1 MSFFNWKKH
10 LEPGPQSEDTQPDP
24 KEPEPTPEEELVGAP
39 APAPEPDSKDIT
51 FSTYVNTF
59 LSDVNSA
66 GLDIQKDTEV
76 EPFSTAA
83 TQQAVSMMGEDARSY
98 LQGMELIYT
107 AATAKGLEM
116 VAEENPQGAVL
127 LTSVATS
134 QVATGTFSV
143 SIAACAEAFA
153 KL

>member
-1 MSFFNWKKH
+1 MSLFNWNKH
-10 LEPGPQSEDTQPDP
+10 EDNPSLDEENAPQF
-24 KEPEPTPEEELVGAP
+24 EEELVGKKA
-39 APAPEPDSKDIT
+39 SSSQDIT
-51 FSTYVNTF
+51 FASYVNTF
-59 LSDVNSA
+59 LTDVNTA
-66 GLDIQKDTEV
+66 GLDTQKDKDV
-76 EPFSTAA
+76 LPFSTAA

-116 VAEENPQGAVL
+116 VAEENPQGEKL
-127 LTSVATS
+127 LTAVTTS
-134 QVATGTFSV
+134 QLATGTFSV

>member
-1 MSFFNWKKH
+1 MSFFNWNK
-10 LEPGPQSEDTQPDP
+10 SDDNDP
-24 KEPEPTPEEELVGAP
+24 RENGNDPAAGEELVGAP
-39 APAPEPDSKDIT
+39 APAPAPESEIT

-59 LSDVNSA
+59 LGDVNAA
-66 GLDIQKDTEV
+66 GLDTQLDPEV
-76 EPFSTAA
+76 LPFSTAA

-98 LQGMELIYT
+98 LQGMELIFT

-116 VAEENPQGAVL
+116 VAEENPQGTKL
-127 LTSVATS
+127 LTAVATS
-134 QVATGTFSV
+134 QAATGTFSV